1 MQETGIADV
10 GFGGFDLTFLGVGE
24 VGGEEAD
31 HEGLSEDV
39 EIAADGGVGHSEGA
53 AQLGT
58 VQELSVVVGEH
69 GPKAAEEAAWELD
82 AEFAEV
88 AFEVGFDEVR
98 APQDFVFVRLRSDDG
113 GL

>member
-1 MQETGIADV
+1 MQEAGVTDV
-10 GFGGFDLTFLGVGE
+10 DFWGFDLTFLGVGE
-24 VGGEEAD
+24 VGGKEAD
-31 HEGLSEDV
+31 HEGLPEDV
-39 EIAADGGVGHSEGA
+39 EISANRGVGDSEGA